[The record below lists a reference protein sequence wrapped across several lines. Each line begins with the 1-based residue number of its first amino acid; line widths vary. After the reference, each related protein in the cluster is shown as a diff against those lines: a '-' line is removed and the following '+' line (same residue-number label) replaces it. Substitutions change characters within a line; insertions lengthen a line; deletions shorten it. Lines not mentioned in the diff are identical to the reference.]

1 MNTTARLERDL
12 TDWLSETAMPHT
24 PDYADEILAE
34 TARTRQRPRWTFLGR
49 WLPLREL
56 GWAPPVGTRATLK
69 AVGLLLLLA
78 LLLAVIAVVVG
89 SRRTL
94 PPPFGLAGNGLLST
108 AVAGD
113 IVVVDPKTM
122 ATRTIVAHA
131 AFHRDAHWSLDGTRL
146 AFLRDIDS
154 RMAVVIADADGRIV
168 AVSEPFTDIDS
179 DSVAWSPDG
188 RQIAIGANRGG
199 AHGIYLIDAST
210 GAARKL
216 RVPYFGFEM
225 YWRPPDGKEILFRVD
240 DAQGGGLGIASV
252 AESTFVRVPTGS
264 ADPYAL
270 RPLGWT
276 PDGRSLLFQQDGE
289 GPMETVVVD
298 VQTGAQTRLAAS
310 FGHVSNEGTRV
321 AGVIGDGRLCVVPI
335 TGGPCDEIVGAVQVH
350 GTHGASVR
358 WSPDDRW
365 IAISVSPVWL
375 VDPTNAVPPREVVVG
390 GPGSWQRIAP

>member
-168 AVSEPFTDIDS
+168 AVSEPFTVIDS

-188 RQIAIGANRGG
+188 RQIAIGAARGDV
-199 AHGIYLIDAST
+199 HGIYLVDAAT
-210 GAARKL
+210 GSARQL
-216 RVPYFGFEM
+216 RVPYSGYEV
-225 YWRPPDGKEILFRVD
+225 YWRPPDGKEILFRLD
-240 DAQGGGLGIASV
+240 DADSGLGIASV
-252 AESTFVRVPTGS
+252 VDESVVLVPTGN
-264 ADPYAL
+264 ADPFSL

-276 PDGRSLLFQQDGE
+276 LDGRGVLFQEDGAE
-289 GPMETVVVD
+289 PEETVVVD

-321 AGVIGDGRLCVVPI
+321 AGVIRDGRLCVVPI
-335 TGGPCDEIVGAVQVH
+335 TGGPCDEIVGAVQVD

-375 VDPTNAVPPREVVVG
+375 VDPTNVVPPRKVVVG
-390 GPGSWQRIAP
+390 GPGAWQRIAP